1 MECIRKINGTKV
13 NYLKNKNYFDTVQE
27 NYCRGKSFMRKIDFK
42 YIQILYVYPI
52 VPDNEVLLCPTVL

>member
-1 MECIRKINGTKV
+1 MV